1 MGELKYYES
10 ETVPL
15 LRLADS
21 RGIEKTNYRVE
32 ELSESMEKFIKNQL
46 KSENPDLFIHCR
58 WYCIT
63 GTRLEQIEVDTLK
76 ELSKI
81 YQSNSIPIIIVY
93 TQAISKQKIE
103 AMKKFIRQNFNFSH
117 DFIPVLALPEIII
130 DDLPPINPYG
140 IDKLKEISVLR
151 AKKAV
156 KSSCYEFNV
165 QKTKRE
171 VKGIINTKKENLN
184 TMINNIIA
192 EKIERITEEKTKED
206 IYEDLSNL
214 LINIISNIINM
225 NENKLVSEQSQNIIK
240 NFARKFVDES
250 MPKFDEL
257 FEKYIEFES
266 YNLAYQLYSYQ
277 NNYNYSYD
285 IKDKKSVEEF
295 KYEKRDIL
303 KEETITK
310 AKMNFFRNLIRYIC
324 SLCVEKFQA
333 KSENIY
339 REILEKEAF
348 KKLIM
353 KLIEKDFEDI
363 DKNLKI

>member
-1 MGELKYYES
+1 
-10 ETVPL
+10 
-15 LRLADS
+15 
-21 RGIEKTNYRVE
+21 
-32 ELSESMEKFIKNQL
+32 
-46 KSENPDLFIHCR
+46 
-58 WYCIT
+58 
-63 GTRLEQIEVDTLK
+63 
-76 ELSKI
+76 
-81 YQSNSIPIIIVY
+81 
-93 TQAISKQKIE
+93 
-103 AMKKFIRQNFNFSH
+103 MKKFIRQNFNFSH

-277 NNYNYSYD
+277 NNYNCSYD